1 MKTDNISRL
10 VGTTI
15 EITWGTSRGRDT
27 YGYTVCSLR
36 YNGRLISRCNGG
48 GYDMRGTVVGNFVT
62 WAFAPELRLLKP
74 SDMPQQSHW
83 QETHR
88 HCAGACLDQ
97 WREKYMDAVAN
108 ERTKPAPLP
117 ELDVQTYEC
126 PVCKG
131 HTRADGKKVDDERS
145 FYGLRFID
153 PDYNPGKA
161 VIGEDCSD
169 RTLAD
174 DSTGLTVEQAEEKG
188 VSFGLERL
196 QAAYK
201 ATAPHATERHTIPS
215 IDGACG
221 MSSVERIFNGLG
233 LGLRQ
238 IVNRSKL
245 DVYEIVAI
253 ADESSVAA

>member
-74 SDMPQQSHW
+74 SDMPQQHHYDY
-83 QETHR
+83 Q
-88 HCAGACLDQ
+88 
-97 WREKYMDAVAN
+97 
-108 ERTKPAPLP
+108 TK
-117 ELDVQTYEC
+117 Q
-126 PVCKG
+126 
-131 HTRADGKKVDDERS
+131 RVDDERS